1 MLSNLR
7 PRVLSYNH
15 CLFSTELV
23 NEPHLYKPDISVDD
37 VILPEETKKCVLD
50 AVLNFDKVKDLI
62 HETGM
67 DENISY
73 GLGQILL
80 FYGMMELSAYDTF
93 SSLFTISSE
102 LISSTLA
109 GASGTGKTMLAN
121 AIAAKLGVKILLV
134 NFPDF
139 GVNSS
144 GSIIKFLFRE
154 ARINNAILFFDECE
168 SLFMSREKMQGN
180 KGSVNMLLAELER
193 FDGVCILATNR
204 AYDLDEAMQRSISL
218 SIEFN
223 RPDHIMREKLF
234 SALMPPK
241 LPIEDDINFDL
252 LGRKYELVGG
262 TIKNA
267 IIQSISIMIQRGG
280 KKISMEDLEQA
291 ASEQVR
297 NQLCQE
303 DFDRRVVPTNGIE
316 TMVLEDGLKETLK
329 IIVQYSKA
337 QSVLLF
343 FAVRLESRFYFMEFQ
358 AQGECLLFMLELQ
371 CFCYASD

>member
-1 MLSNLR
+1 
-7 PRVLSYNH
+7 
-15 CLFSTELV
+15 
-23 NEPHLYKPDISVDD
+23 
-37 VILPEETKKCVLD
+37 
-50 AVLNFDKVKDLI
+50 
-62 HETGM
+62 
-67 DENISY
+67 
-73 GLGQILL
+73 
-80 FYGMMELSAYDTF
+80 
-93 SSLFTISSE
+93 
-102 LISSTLA
+102 
-109 GASGTGKTMLAN
+109 MLAN

-154 ARINNAILFFDECE
+154 ARINNALLFFDECE

-180 KGSVNMLLAELER
+180 KGSVNMLLTELER

-204 AYDLDEAMQRSISL
+204 AYDLDEAMQRRISL

-280 KKISMEDLEQA
+280 KKVSMEDLEQA

-316 TMVLEDGLKETLK
+316 TMVLEDGLKETLNS
-329 IIVQYSKA
+329 IVQYSKA
-337 QSVLLF
+337 QSVLFGQWGFDKIHRSTSGISVLF
-343 FAVRLESRFYFMEFQ
+343 HGVP
-358 AQGECLLFMLELQ
+358 GTG
-371 CFCYASD
+371 